1 MTEPSRAEEVQ
12 AELLRAERS
21 LQAAQSLLA
30 KDFLEDALSRA
41 YYAILHAAR
50 AVLLAE
56 NVTVSSHRSVRRLV
70 PPGTRAG
77 RETRARSRRVSC
89 RHQDLSHQE
98 DRLLIPAPWRC
109 YVPFFHCA
117 RQTQVITKCDHLN
130 DEVPCECHTMPSPQK
145 QSLLFSASTLKNV
158 SPPLRPTLRPP
169 PSGAH
174 LSSQ

>member
-56 NVTVSSHRSVRRLV
+56 NVTVSSHRSVRRLFGLHLV
-70 PPGTRAG
+70 KPEKVA
-77 RETRARSRRVSC
+77 V
-89 RHQDLSHQE
+89 
-98 DRLLIPAPWRC
+98 RLGQNPR
-109 YVPFFHCA
+109 
-117 RQTQVITKCDHLN
+117 
-130 DEVPCECHTMPSPQK
+130 
-145 QSLLFSASTLKNV
+145 
-158 SPPLRPTLRPP
+158 
-169 PSGAH
+169 
-174 LSSQ
+174 